1 MRCAGVPD
9 RSVLSSSS
17 SSRAATPEG
26 QLINSRRLKTPTGSW
41 EDLLT
46 GRRPGS
52 RKGSA
57 SSCKIDSPGNS
68 KLNASRSNTSG
79 SFKLDTQTQLPRK
92 SLSDSVGGIL
102 KLETPSSSPSR
113 MSSPGEAA
121 GGGKE
126 TVGNL
131 RRDTSVRSKLQ
142 VPITLRRNSCGS
154 VGENSGLEV
163 PTGIILHH
171 SRRSSMGSF
180 TLSPP
185 RHSRRASDGS
195 CKMHGSPNRSPSL
208 QHSPNRNLRRE
219 ASGGPADMVRKSPL
233 GSSKSSSGSYKQGKV
248 PPEVPPRDV
257 PATLKLDAPRRSPSG
272 NFPRELSRSLK
283 VEAQK
288 KSPSDTFHR
297 ETSRSLKVET
307 PSRSPSTAFQP
318 DVRGLKLE
326 TRKSPSGSFK
336 SPSGSFKSPSGSFKS
351 PSGSFRSP
359 SELFALEAPRK
370 GSSGSF
376 KLETPRK
383 GSSGSFK
390 LGTPRQSP
398 SGSSLRGMEECTC
411 PRRGS
416 SESQTVMRRE
426 SQGSFK
432 VNTEGAVLQY
442 SPGSGQTET
451 IGNFK
456 IDSST
461 EGHLVVTQLAASPS
475 RQPGSRPDKLRI
487 VCPLDSKIRIELKMD

>member
-1 MRCAGVPD
+1 
-9 RSVLSSSS
+9 
-17 SSRAATPEG
+17 
-26 QLINSRRLKTPTGSW
+26 
-41 EDLLT
+41 
-46 GRRPGS
+46 
-52 RKGSA
+52 
-57 SSCKIDSPGNS
+57 
-68 KLNASRSNTSG
+68 
-79 SFKLDTQTQLPRK
+79 
-92 SLSDSVGGIL
+92 
-102 KLETPSSSPSR
+102 
-113 MSSPGEAA
+113 
-121 GGGKE
+121 
-126 TVGNL
+126 
-131 RRDTSVRSKLQ
+131 
-142 VPITLRRNSCGS
+142 
-154 VGENSGLEV
+154 
-163 PTGIILHH
+163 
-171 SRRSSMGSF
+171 
-180 TLSPP
+180 
-185 RHSRRASDGS
+185 
-195 CKMHGSPNRSPSL
+195 
-208 QHSPNRNLRRE
+208 
-219 ASGGPADMVRKSPL
+219 MVRKSPL

-248 PPEVPPRDV
+248 PPEVPPREV
-257 PATLKLDAPRRSPSG
+257 PSTLKLDAPRRSPSG

-283 VEAQK
+283 VEPQK
-288 KSPSDTFHR
+288 KSPSEAFHR

-307 PSRSPSTAFQP
+307 PSRSPSNAFQP
-318 DVRGLKLE
+318 DIRGLKLE

-336 SPSGSFKSPSGSFKS
+336 SPSGSFKSPSGSFK
-351 PSGSFRSP
+351 SP

-416 SESQTVMRRE
+416 SESQAVLRRE

-442 SPGSGQTET
+442 SPGSGQTDT